1 MSFLVPS
8 RRSDEEILDRPG
20 NAEADLAAAFENIRT
35 VNRRLGGSR
44 ILLEAVDPFLGWASP
59 GETFEILDVGSGGGD
74 LLLDLAVHVRSRGVD
89 VRIVGVDRD
98 PATARL
104 ARKTCSGDAAIEIVE
119 ADAFR
124 LPYPEKSFDVVTL
137 SLFLHH
143 LEYQEGVVLVRRLL
157 KLARKAVV
165 VNDLRR
171 HLLPWAFIGV
181 AARLGRA
188 HPMFVHDAP
197 LSVLRGFTEEEMQA
211 LCQDAGSSMAT
222 VQRRWP
228 FRLVATLPSR

>member
-8 RRSDEEILDRPG
+8 RRNDEEILDRRG
-20 NAEADLAAAFENIRT
+20 NAEVDLAAALANIGD

-44 ILLEAVDPFLGWASP
+44 ILLDAIDPFLSWLSP
-59 GETFEILDVGSGGGD
+59 GETFELLDVGSGGGD
-74 LLLDLAVHVRSRGVD
+74 LLLDLGRHVRARGLG

-98 PATARL
+98 PTIVAI
-104 ARKTCSGDAAIEIVE
+104 ARKGCAGDPAIEIVE

-143 LEYQEGVVLVRRLL
+143 LEYQEGVVLLRRLL
-157 KLARKAVV
+157 KIARKAVV

-171 HLLPWAFIGV
+171 HLVPWAFIGV
-181 AARLGRA
+181 AARLRGA

-211 LCQDAGSSMAT
+211 LCQDAGASMAT

>member
-1 MSFLVPS
+1 MSFLVPA
-8 RRSDEEILDRPG
+8 RRTDEEILDRAG
-20 NAEADLAAAFENIRT
+20 NAEPDLAAAFSHIRT
-35 VNRRLGGSR
+35 VNRRLNGSR
-44 ILLEAVDPFLGWASP
+44 ILLDAVDPFLGWLSP
-59 GETFEILDVGSGGGD
+59 GETLEVLDVGCGGGD
-74 LLLDLAVHVRSRGVD
+74 LLLDLAAHVRSRGVD

-98 PATARL
+98 PVTARL
-104 ARKTCSGDAAIEIVE
+104 ARKACAGDPAIEIVE

-124 LPYPEKSFDVVTL
+124 LPWTEKRFDVVTL

-143 LEYQEGVVLVRRLL
+143 LEYQEAVVLLRRLL

-171 HLLPWAFIGV
+171 HRVPWAFV
-181 AARLGRA
+181 AVASRLARA

-197 LSVLRGFTEEEMQA
+197 LSVLRGFTEEEVRA
-211 LCQDAGSSMAT
+211 LCEDASAPMAT

-228 FRLVATLPSR
+228 FRLVATLPAR

>member
-8 RRSDEEILDRPG
+8 RRTDEEILDRTG
-20 NAEADLAAAFENIRT
+20 NAEADLAAAFDDIRT
-35 VNRRLGGSR
+35 VNRRLNGSKL
-44 ILLEAVDPFLGWASP
+44 LLEAVDPFLDWASA

-74 LLLDLAVHVRSRGVD
+74 LLLDLAAHVRARGSD
-89 VRIVGVDRD
+89 VRIVGIDRD
-98 PATARL
+98 PATARI
-104 ARKTCSGDAAIEIVE
+104 ARKACAADPAIEIVE

-124 LPYPEKSFDVVTL
+124 LPYPDKRFDVVTL

-171 HLLPWAFIGV
+171 HLVPWAFIAI
-181 AARLGRA
+181 AARVARA
-188 HPMFVHDAP
+188 HPMFVHDAAR
-197 LSVLRGFTEEEMQA
+197 SVLRGFTEEEMLA
-211 LCQDAGSSMAT
+211 LCQDVGAPMAT

-228 FRLVATLPSR
+228 YRLVATLPAR